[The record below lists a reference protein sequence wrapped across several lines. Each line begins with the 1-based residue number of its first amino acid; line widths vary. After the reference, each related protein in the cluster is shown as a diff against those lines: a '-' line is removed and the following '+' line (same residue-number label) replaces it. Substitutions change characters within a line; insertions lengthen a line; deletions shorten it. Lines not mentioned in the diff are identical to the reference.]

1 MNSLFHYPNKVRGT
15 NCKRMLLKLQFLTTI
30 YLWLLLMEIL
40 QFLDLLG
47 ISPGRNELFSFHQ
60 VLVVKFMMSIS
71 LRFEAL
77 VLS

>member
-1 MNSLFHYPNKVRGT
+1 
-15 NCKRMLLKLQFLTTI
+15 MLLKLQFLTTI

-47 ISPGRNELFSFHQ
+47 ISSGRNELFSFHQ
-60 VLVVKFMMSIS
+60 VLVIKFMMSIS